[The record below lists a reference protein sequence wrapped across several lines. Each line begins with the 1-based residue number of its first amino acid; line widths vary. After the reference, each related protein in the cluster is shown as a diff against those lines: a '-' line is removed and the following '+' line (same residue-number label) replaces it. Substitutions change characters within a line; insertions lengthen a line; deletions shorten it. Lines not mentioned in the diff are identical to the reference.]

1 MAVVNLTGGQSAIPF
16 DGLNKLYRI
25 KNRIDFSQN
34 IVSASDVVHTVA
46 VKANTHVKQVYVKLL
61 TPEGSAATC
70 TIGDTGDADGL
81 IASANL
87 NALAGSITV
96 NTITDAYANG
106 CIYTSAADIL
116 LVPGHNLSNAVVDI
130 FLVCQDIN

>member
-34 IVSASDVVHTVA
+34 NVSASDVVHTA
-46 VKANTHVKQVYVKLL
+46 TVKANTHVKQVYVKLI
-61 TPEGSAATC
+61 TPEGSTATC
-70 TIGDTGDADGL
+70 TIGDSGDADGL

-87 NALAGSITV
+87 NAAAGTITH

-106 CIYTSAADIL
+106 RIYTSETDIL
-116 LVPGHNLSNAVVDI
+116 LIPAHNLSNAVVDI
-130 FLVCQDIN
+130 MVVCQDLN